1 MRRQLFRKPSQ
12 NREYVK
18 TFCTDLNNPF
28 HFACRKWF
36 YIITHNVYI
45 V

>member
-1 MRRQLFRKPSQ
+1 MHRQFPRKLSQ

-18 TFCTDLNNPF
+18 TFCTDLKNPL

-36 YIITHNVYI
+36 LYNNPQC
-45 V
+45 